1 MVIELNDQAQK
12 IIQIVRN
19 WGPVGGM
26 ESYVWHISHE
36 LALKN
41 CLVTVICEQSH
52 KAPKH
57 QNINVIEIGQL
68 KQKPRWLMYRRF
80 AKKVDDVIR
89 TLGAQNFV
97 IHSHERSI
105 SHDITTFHSMPFAM
119 IKDKGWWKR
128 VSIRAWSYLKMEAQE
143 LGINSRTGTPKDSNK
158 SFKIIPVSSVI
169 AKAIQQY
176 YPSVQSNIQTP
187 ITPGVTQTPKRL
199 NKPVPSDG
207 GTIGFIGKEWARKGF
222 EQFIKIAS
230 QLHTARPN
238 LKLLVLGPEK
248 NQVMHLCS
256 NYLGE
261 ISFLGWQASS
271 SYYQE
276 LDLLIHPASSEAY
289 GMVITEA
296 MASHVPVLVSSAC
309 GAASDVSP
317 QHGSVLDLKDS
328 LSSWVNQA
336 SHWLDHAGD
345 APGYERPWSQVADE
359 YIAHYQLIAKSK

>member
-1 MVIELNDQAQK
+1 MSDKALQ

-36 LALKN
+36 LAKKN
-41 CLVTVICEQSH
+41 SLITVICEQSH
-52 KAPKH
+52 KAPDH
-57 QNINVIEIGQL
+57 ENIKVIAIGQL

-80 AKKVDDVIR
+80 AKKVDDVIHN
-89 TLGAQNFV
+89 LGTKNYV

-105 SHDITTFHSMPFAM
+105 SHDITTFHSMPFAT

-128 VSIRAWSYLKMEAQE
+128 LSIRALSYLRMEAQE
-143 LGINSRTGTPKDSNK
+143 LGIETKKGLLKDL
-158 SFKIIPVSSVI
+158 KIIPVSSVI

-176 YPSVQSNIQTP
+176 YPKAQSNIQSP
-187 ITPGVTQTPKRL
+187 ITPGVIQNPKRP
-199 NKPVPSDG
+199 NKPVPHDS

-222 EQFIKIAS
+222 EKFIEIAS
-230 QLHTARPN
+230 QLNATRPN

-248 NQVMHLCS
+248 NQVMHLCAS
-256 NYLGE
+256 YPGK
-261 ISFLGWQASS
+261 ISFLGWQASAN
-271 SYYQE
+271 YYQE

-296 MASHVPVLVSSAC
+296 MASHLPVLVSSAC

-317 QHGSVLDLKDS
+317 QHGSVLDLEDS
-328 LSSWVNQA
+328 LDNWVTQA
-336 SHWLDHAGD
+336 NHWLDHASNM
-345 APGYERPWSQVADE
+345 PGYERPWSQVADE
-359 YIAHYQLIAKSK
+359 YLAHYQFIAKNK

>member
-1 MVIELNDQAQK
+1 MSDKALQ

-36 LALKN
+36 LVKKN
-41 CLVTVICEQSH
+41 YSVTVICEQSH
-52 KAPKH
+52 KVPDH
-57 QNINVIEIGQL
+57 QNIKVIEIGQL

-80 AKKVDDVIR
+80 AKKVDAVIQ
-89 TLGAQNFV
+89 TLGAQNYV

-105 SHDITTFHSMPFAM
+105 SHDITTFHSMPFAS
-119 IKDKGWWKR
+119 IKDKVWWKR
-128 VSIRAWSYLKMEAQE
+128 ISIRAWSYLRMEAQE
-143 LGINSRTGTPKDSNK
+143 LGIEAKTGSLKNL
-158 SFKIIPVSSVI
+158 KIIPVSSVI
-169 AKAIQQY
+169 AKAIQKY
-176 YPSVQSNIQTP
+176 YLQIQPNIQTP
-187 ITPGVTQTPKRL
+187 ITPGVIQNPKRL
-199 NKPVPSDG
+199 NKLVPHDA

-222 EQFIKIAS
+222 EQFIKIAL
-230 QLHTARPN
+230 QLHASRPN

-248 NQVMHLCS
+248 NQVMHLCA
-256 NYLGE
+256 NYPGQ
-261 ISFLGWQASS
+261 ISFLGWQASANH
-271 SYYQE
+271 YQE

-328 LSSWVNQA
+328 LDSWINQA
-336 SHWLDHAGD
+336 NNWLDHASD
-345 APGYERPWSQVADE
+345 VPGYERPWSQVADE
-359 YIAHYQLIAKSK
+359 YLDQYQLIAKSK

>member
-1 MVIELNDQAQK
+1 MSDKALQIIE
-12 IIQIVRN
+12 IVRN

-36 LALKN
+36 LAQKN
-41 CLVTVICEQSH
+41 CLVTVICEKSH
-52 KAPKH
+52 RAPDH
-57 QNINVIEIGQL
+57 QNINIIEIGQL

-80 AKKVDDVIR
+80 AKKVDDVIK

-105 SHDITTFHSMPFAM
+105 SHDITTFHSMPFAT

-128 VSIRAWSYLKMEAQE
+128 LSIRAWSYLRMEAQE
-143 LGINSRTGTPKDSNK
+143 LGIDVKTGSTKDL
-158 SFKIIPVSSVI
+158 KIIPVSSVI
-169 AKAIQQY
+169 ATAIQNY
-176 YPSVQSNIQTP
+176 YPQAQSNIQTP
-187 ITPGVTQTPKRL
+187 ITPGVSQIPQRL
-199 NKPVPSDG
+199 NQQVPHDG

-222 EQFIKIAS
+222 EQFMRITQQLRAS
-230 QLHTARPN
+230 RPN

-248 NQVMHLCS
+248 EQVMHLCA
-256 NYLGE
+256 NYPGE
-261 ISFLGWQASS
+261 ISFLGWQASAN
-271 SYYQE
+271 YYQE

-309 GAASDVSP
+309 GAASDVSS

-328 LSSWVNQA
+328 LDNWVNQA
-336 SHWLDHAGD
+336 NHWLDHASD
-345 APGYERPWSQVADE
+345 VPGYERPWSQVADE
-359 YIAHYQLIAKSK
+359 YMAQYQLIAKSK

>member
-1 MVIELNDQAQK
+1 MVIELNNQPPK

-36 LALKN
+36 LAKKN
-41 CLVTVICEQSH
+41 CLITVICEKSH
-52 KAPKH
+52 KSPDH

-80 AKKVDDVIR
+80 GKKVDDVIQ
-89 TLGAQNFV
+89 TLGAKNYV

-105 SHDITTFHSMPFAM
+105 SHDITTFHSMPFAT

-143 LGINSRTGTPKDSNK
+143 LGIETKAGLLKDL
-158 SFKIIPVSSVI
+158 KIIPVSSVI

-176 YPSVQSNIQTP
+176 YPKVQSNIQSP
-187 ITPGVTQTPKRL
+187 ITPGVIQNPKRP
-199 NKPVPSDG
+199 KRPVPHDG

-222 EQFIKIAS
+222 EKFIKIAS
-230 QLHTARPN
+230 QLHATRPN

-248 NQVMHLCS
+248 NQVMHLCAS
-256 NYLGE
+256 YPGK
-261 ISFLGWQASS
+261 ISFLGWQASAN
-271 SYYQE
+271 YYQD

-309 GAASDVSP
+309 GASSDVSP
-317 QHGSVLDLKDS
+317 QHGSVLDLNDS
-328 LSSWVNQA
+328 LDSWANQA
-336 SHWLDHAGD
+336 NHWLDHASD
-345 APGYERPWSQVADE
+345 VPGYERPWSQVADE
-359 YIAHYQLIAKSK
+359 YLAQYQLIAKSKN